1 MEDKKRKTFTPEE
14 DQILRDFVIENGNR
28 NWSKIADILQNRT
41 PRQCRDR
48 YRNYLKEGL
57 NSHPWT
63 EEEDS
68 IIKKKYNE
76 LGPKWVAISKFL
88 NDRNGIDVKKRWR
101 ELTSSSRKR
110 YKKHHERSNR
120 DSMSYKKYYKK
131 KATQPPA
138 AQTKTNPTK
147 DNAEKNSIDQIKDD
161 DLTSFFDDN
170 EYDDFDIGIS
180 EEEFYDI
187 LSFNDYI
194 SPVEKYCYLGST
206 KISTLF

>member
-57 NSHPWT
+57 NMNPWT
-63 EEEDS
+63 KEEDS
-68 IIKKKYNE
+68 IIKKKYHE
-76 LGPKWVAISKFL
+76 LGPKWVAISKLL

-110 YKKHHERSNR
+110 YKKHHERLNR

-138 AQTKTNPTK
+138 VQTKTSPTK
-147 DNAEKNSIDQIKDD
+147 DSAEKNSIDQIKDD

-187 LSFNDYI
+187 LSFSDYI
-194 SPVEKYCYLGST
+194 SPIDKCSYLGST